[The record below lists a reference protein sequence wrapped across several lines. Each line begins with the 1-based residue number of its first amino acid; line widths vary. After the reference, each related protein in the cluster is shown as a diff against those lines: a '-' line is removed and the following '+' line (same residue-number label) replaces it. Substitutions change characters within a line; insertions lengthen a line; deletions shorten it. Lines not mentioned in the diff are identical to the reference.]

1 VPDADLV
8 LEGGG
13 AKGLGIVGAVT
24 HLLEAGYRFPRVAG
38 TSAGSIVAALLAA
51 GADARG
57 LAESMNRLEYL
68 RVPDRGGV
76 PVASAAASF
85 FAKGGLHSGEYV
97 HEWIR
102 VELERLDVRTFA
114 DLPLVDADADPN
126 LDDSQRYRLV
136 VMATDITHGCLLRLP
151 WDYKERFGLEPGEQ
165 SVADAVRASI
175 SIPLYFVPR
184 MLTDERTGEEATL
197 VDGGVLSNFPVEVFD
212 RTDGRLPRRPTFGV
226 KVIPALPGA
235 DDELVPELGPVLA
248 LSNAIPPFREAEQ
261 VLATAIVGHDQTYIR
276 RPCVRRRMIEVDTS
290 GIGITEFDADERK
303 RADVVAKGREA
314 ATRFL
319 EDWDWTGY
327 LRDCRGAVDTS
338 A

>member
-24 HLLEAGYRFPRVAG
+24 HLLEAGYRFARVAG

-57 LAESMNRLEYL
+57 LADSMNRLEYL
-68 RVPDRGGV
+68 RVPDRGGI
-76 PVASAAASF
+76 PVASATASF
-85 FAKGGLHSGEYV
+85 FARGGLHSGDYV

-102 VELERLDVRTFA
+102 DELERLEVRTFA
-114 DLPLVDADADPN
+114 DLPLVDADADSN
-126 LDDSQRYRLV
+126 LEDGQRYRLV

-151 WDYKERFGLEPGEQ
+151 WDYRERFGLEPGEQ

-184 MLTDERTGEEATL
+184 RLTDERTGEEATL

-212 RTDGRLPRRPTFGV
+212 RTDGRRPRRPTFGV

-235 DDELVPELGPVLA
+235 DDELVPELGPLLA
-248 LSNAIPPFREAEQ
+248 LSNAIPPFREAER

-290 GIGITEFDADERK
+290 GIGITEFAADERK
-303 RADVVAKGREA
+303 RAGVVDKGREA

-319 EDWDWTGY
+319 EGWDWAGY

-338 A
+338 

>member
-1 VPDADLV
+1 VPEADLV

-24 HLLEAGYRFPRVAG
+24 RLFEEGYRFPRVAG
-38 TSAGSIVAALLAA
+38 TSAGSIVAALVAA
-51 GADARG
+51 GADAQG
-57 LAESMNRLEYL
+57 LAESMSRLEYP
-68 RVPDRGGV
+68 RVPDRGRI

-85 FAKGGLHSGEYV
+85 FGRGGLHSGGYV

-102 VELERLDVRTFA
+102 EELERLDVRTFA
-114 DLPLVDADADPN
+114 DLPLVDAGADPN

-136 VMATDITHGCLLRLP
+136 VMVTDITHGCLLRLP
-151 WDYKERFGLEPGEQ
+151 WDYETRFGLDPGEQ

-175 SIPLYFVPR
+175 SIPLYFEPR
-184 MLTDERTGEEATL
+184 LLRDERTGEAATL

-212 RTDGRLPRRPTFGV
+212 RTDGERPRRPTFGV

-235 DDELVPELGPVLA
+235 DDELVPELGPLLA

-290 GIGITEFDADERK
+290 GIGITEFAADERK
-303 RADVVAKGREA
+303 RAGVVAKGREA
-314 ATRFL
+314 AARFL
-319 EDWDWTGY
+319 EDWDWAGY
-327 LRDCRGAVDTS
+327 LRDCRGAVD
-338 A
+338 ADG

>member
-1 VPDADLV
+1 VPEADLV

-24 HLLEAGYRFPRVAG
+24 QLLEQGYTFPRVAG

-57 LAESMNRLEYL
+57 LAESMNRLEYP
-68 RVPDRGGV
+68 RVPDHGPI

-85 FAKGGLHSGEYV
+85 FAKGGVHPGGYV

-102 VELERLDVRTFA
+102 DELERLGVRTFA
-114 DLPLVDADADPN
+114 DLRLVDADADPN

-136 VMATDITHGCLLRLP
+136 VMVTDVTHGCLLRLP
-151 WDYKERFGLEPGEQ
+151 WDYKTHFGLEPGEQ

-175 SIPLYFVPR
+175 SIPLYFEPR
-184 MLTDERTGEEATL
+184 TLTDARTGEEATL

-212 RTDGRLPRRPTFGV
+212 RTDGERPRRPTFGV
-226 KVIPALPGA
+226 KVLPALPGA
-235 DDELVPELGPVLA
+235 DAELVPELGPLLA

-290 GIGITEFDADERK
+290 GIGITEFAADEDK
-303 RADVVAKGREA
+303 RAGVVAKGRQA
-314 ATRFL
+314 AARFL
-319 EDWDWTGY
+319 EGWDWTAY
-327 LRDCRGAVDTS
+327 LRECRGVVDTS
-338 A
+338 